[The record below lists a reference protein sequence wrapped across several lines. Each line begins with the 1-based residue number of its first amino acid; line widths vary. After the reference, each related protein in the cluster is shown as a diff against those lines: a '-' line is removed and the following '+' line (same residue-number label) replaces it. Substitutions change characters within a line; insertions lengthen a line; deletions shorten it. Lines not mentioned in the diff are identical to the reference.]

1 MTVDISRKTFDPRRH
16 TAWTTTMQGRVA
28 TDAPGNENQA
38 QRDRRVRALLADLAG
53 RCGYPEILPDSFKV
67 GIAGGELTVAP
78 GRYYVD
84 GHLADNFGAGAAAFD
99 TVLSELRGTD
109 PVAFSAQ
116 PYGTG
121 GAGAPVP

>member
-38 QRDRRVRALLADLAG
+38 QRDRRIRALMADLAG
-53 RCGYPEILPDSFKV
+53 RCGYPEILPGSFEI
-67 GIAGGELTVAP
+67 GIAGGALTIAP

-84 GHLADNFGAGAAAFD
+84 GHLADNFGTGAPLFD
-99 TVLSELRGTD
+99 PVLSEERGAD
-109 PVAFSAQ
+109 PVAF
-116 PYGTG
+116 
-121 GAGAPVP
+121 